1 MGLSTWHVLGM
12 CLDVREHTL
21 APRHVVVAAAS
32 LPIDVCGH
40 LGETAKGVVCS
51 LILEVACENQLLVPS
66 QVHVHRTTASDES
79 IASGASAQRLGRVA
93 RAHDGL
99 DVALDGLRGVLH
111 DVPLSALLAYNYI
124 MPLTC
129 GFVLRQSECV

>member
-1 MGLSTWHVLGM
+1 M
-12 CLDVREHTL
+12 CLDAREHTL

-32 LPIDVCGH
+32 LPVDITSH
-40 LGETAKGVVCS
+40 LGETVIGIARDPILKVALENELVVP
-51 LILEVACENQLLVPS
+51 NQV
-66 QVHVHRTTASDES
+66 QVHRTTARDES
-79 IASGASAQRLGRVA
+79 IASGASAQGLGRVT

-124 MPLTC
+124 MPFTR
-129 GFVLRQSECV
+129 GFVLRQSKCV